1 MLIAR
6 LTSWLM
12 LVGLLL
18 VGLALPASA
27 DDHTLAAKG
36 KYLAQA
42 GDCIA
47 CHTDPGAPLFA
58 GGRAMATPFGTI

>member
-42 GDCIA
+42 AVRD
-47 CHTDPGAPLFA
+47 DLFVKHHA
-58 GGRAMATPFGTI
+58 RSRNRDR